1 MIDKYCFEFSKLYC
15 RIMRLEMQMKK
26 KLISS
31 VVGYYKDEVIT
42 EFNKFFYN
50 KDRLE
55 RYYHKTGNSFL
66 AILRNPQITHES
78 QKFIKLV
85 NIMYLSD
92 ILFLFLCC
100 EQFRKPEIINNFYHK
115 IWEVFG
121 PPFLLSIVIFCSFEK
136 NTQHVFLPAA
146 YSFLLLI
153 IQHLLLL
160 LLLPLETLQFP

>member
-1 MIDKYCFEFSKLYC
+1 
-15 RIMRLEMQMKK
+15 MRLEMQMKK

-115 IWEVFG
+115 IPHIKLEIVTSVPKIMLEIINSLEENFG
-121 PPFLLSIVIFCSFEK
+121 FSVLLDIF
-136 NTQHVFLPAA
+136 NL
-146 YSFLLLI
+146 
-153 IQHLLLL
+153 
-160 LLLPLETLQFP
+160 